1 MPAGIRAAADLVRTG
16 DLTPTDL
23 AEMSI
28 ARVRQTDPVLQAFV
42 HLDEQQVRE
51 DAAILSREAATGRFR
66 GPLHGIPVAV
76 KDVIDV
82 AGAPTRAG
90 SDVTDPAPALA
101 DATAVA
107 RLRAAGALI
116 LGKTRTHEFAQGVI
130 TPPSR
135 NPWNTDCIPGGSSGG
150 SAVAVASG
158 QCLAALGT
166 DTGGSIRVPAALC
179 GVSGLRPARGD
190 IPTDGVLAFSPRL
203 DTCGPIARDALD
215 LALMFGVL
223 SGRFRPAAVHAGI
236 RGLRIGTVDRAALGD
251 VSDEVDTAVAAAVSV
266 LAEAGADLRPVEVP
280 AFPSWSAPRA
290 VYVLT
295 DFLEVQR
302 RTGFFPR
309 HRGRYGD
316 EVASHLRQA
325 EQITPEARSVAA
337 AELHR
342 LGSALQSGLADVDVV
357 VLPTTVICAP
367 RVADCEFDPRAH
379 GRASV
384 IGTLMRL
391 CGPFSWCGLAA
402 VTVPCGFTASGLPIG
417 VQIAGRDA
425 STVLA
430 AAAAYQAQ
438 SGQPPVPLG

>member
-1 MPAGIRAAADLVRTG
+1 
-16 DLTPTDL
+16 
-23 AEMSI
+23 
-28 ARVRQTDPVLQAFV
+28 VLQAFV

-51 DAAILSREAATGRFR
+51 DAAILTREAATGRFR

-90 SDVTDPAPALA
+90 SNVTDPTPART

-116 LGKTRTHEFAQGVI
+116 LGKTRTHEFAQGVT

-135 NPWNTDCIPGGSSGG
+135 NPWNTACIPGGSSGG
-150 SAVAVASG
+150 SAVAVAAG

-223 SGRFRPAAVHAGI
+223 SGRPRPAAVLAGI

-251 VSDEVDTAVAAAVSV
+251 VSDEVDTAVAAALDAGAHGARMTGGGFGGCV
-266 LAEAGADLRPVEVP
+266 LALVEVG
-280 AFPSWSAPRA
+280 AVDETVRA
-290 VYVLT
+290 VEAAYAKA
-295 DFLEVQR
+295 
-302 RTGFFPR
+302 GFRPPSAFVA
-309 HRGRYGD
+309 
-316 EVASHLRQA
+316 VASDG
-325 EQITPEARSVAA
+325 AR
-337 AELHR
+337 R
-342 LGSALQSGLADVDVV
+342 L
-357 VLPTTVICAP
+357 
-367 RVADCEFDPRAH
+367 
-379 GRASV
+379 
-384 IGTLMRL
+384 
-391 CGPFSWCGLAA
+391 
-402 VTVPCGFTASGLPIG
+402 
-417 VQIAGRDA
+417 
-425 STVLA
+425 
-430 AAAAYQAQ
+430 
-438 SGQPPVPLG
+438 